1 MTGRLTREFLNSG
14 FRVYKGQAFV
24 ANTSIAAIIAFSFA
38 SYLGRENAAFPVQ
51 TPKDKQSAHL
61 DQAPTAASPGDPA
74 SAKID
79 RSGFDPARVH
89 SSIDRET
96 NGFAHRDYAGI
107 DRISRQAAK
116 ASQGDG
122 YVLPDNARVA
132 FGVPPYNITPA
143 IRDGIERASEATGVP
158 KAVLYAFASK
168 ESDFR
173 PAVGNPETSAQGLF
187 QHTDETWRASIKKL
201 GPNYGYQD
209 EARHIGINGRRTYF
223 TDWKAG
229 QRILDMRNNPAHAA
243 MMTAALMLDDQ
254 WRVSSKIGRK
264 LAPNEYYVTHFLGS
278 GNAAV
283 FLRALDRRPNARV
296 NSVRSLGDA
305 IRSNRGVFVDRSTG
319 RWKTFRQV
327 MNWVNREMGSR
338 IAYFGLKYGDPSS
351 DVQTFAMDYAKAR
364 GLLEKHEGK
373 RVAEAAPKAQADD
386 QDDSYETARM
396 RVK

>member
-1 MTGRLTREFLNSG
+1 MTGRLTRDFLEPS
-14 FRVYKGQAFV
+14 FRVYKGKAFV
-24 ANTSIAAIIAFSFA
+24 TNTSIAAVIAFSFA
-38 SYLGRENAAFPVQ
+38 SYLGRENAAFPVR
-51 TPKDKQSAHL
+51 TPSDKVSEQLAQAPGTAVPT
-61 DQAPTAASPGDPA
+61 DAVETQAPT
-74 SAKID
+74 
-79 RSGFDPARVH
+79 SGFSPARVH
-89 SSIDRET
+89 SSMDRESV
-96 NGFAHRDYAGI
+96 GFSHRDFAGI
-107 DRISRQAAK
+107 DRISKRVAT

-122 YVLPDNARVA
+122 YVMPDNARVA
-132 FGVPPYNITPA
+132 FGVPPYDITPA
-143 IRDGIERASEATGVP
+143 IRSGIEKASEATGVP

-229 QRILDMRNNPAHAA
+229 QRILEMRNNPAHAS

-296 NSVRSLGDA
+296 NTVRSLGDA

-327 MNWVNREMGSR
+327 MNWVNHEMGSR

-351 DVQTFAMDYAKAR
+351 DVREFAMDYAMSR
-364 GLLEKHEGK
+364 GLLEKHEGP
-373 RVAEAAPKAQADD
+373 RRTASAQEPDTQQD
-386 QDDSYETARM
+386 DDSYETARVRM
-396 RVK
+396 K